1 MGCAKCSSVG
11 ISFVPTYSSVAY
23 LLDGTAENDRIDGG
37 MREESRGVEG
47 DAACRKQR
55 RLALLPASRVMDAAI
70 LNEMI
75 WVICDQTKDEGN

>member
-1 MGCAKCSSVG
+1 
-11 ISFVPTYSSVAY
+11 
-23 LLDGTAENDRIDGG
+23 